1 MAMSLAIGLRI
12 LFCVL
17 GCVML
22 ATLIYTLSVDGFPFR
37 KDLLTPW
44 MLATLIDF
52 YINVL
57 VLGTEIL
64 QRYAKHWIKV
74 FTSDMDIGLDE
85 GNISRCIAIVFL
97 GENGNKL
104 GIMFKL
110 PVVPIGITTC
120 FYIVLQFLKLSIH
133 DALEDP
139 IHYVLLRY
147 PTKDGVED
155 KRRFS
160 VVTAKIFFSALG
172 CLMLATLVYTLLTD
186 GSPFCGELF
195 TP

>member
-22 ATLIYTLSVDGFPFR
+22 ATLTYTLSVDGFPFR

-52 YINVL
+52 YINVVALGAWVCYKESNWISASLWIVLL
-57 VLGTEIL
+57 VCFG
-64 QRYAKHWIKV
+64 
-74 FTSDMDIGLDE
+74 S
-85 GNISRCIAIVFL
+85 
-97 GENGNKL
+97 
-104 GIMFKL
+104 
-110 PVVPIGITTC
+110 ITTC

-139 IHYVLLRY
+139 IHYVLFRY
-147 PTKDGVED
+147 PTKWM
-155 KRRFS
+155 
-160 VVTAKIFFSALG
+160 T
-172 CLMLATLVYTLLTD
+172 ATLIDFYINVVALSVWVAYKESSWLNAVIWIVLLICFGSITTCTYIVRQLFHLLSQDPVYLVLLK
-186 GSPFCGELF
+186 SSNRQV
-195 TP
+195 